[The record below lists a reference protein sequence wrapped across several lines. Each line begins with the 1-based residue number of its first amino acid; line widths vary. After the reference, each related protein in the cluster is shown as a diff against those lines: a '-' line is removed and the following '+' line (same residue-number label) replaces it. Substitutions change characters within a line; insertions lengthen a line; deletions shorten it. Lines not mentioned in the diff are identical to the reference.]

1 MSTRPRE
8 APRAAAN
15 PSRSNEEL
23 LTLTAERFRHV
34 LYQRLC
40 EDGLEPDHTLPE
52 RSLVQ
57 VEKELARLAAARK
70 PGNELAIDLLVA
82 RCGLDE
88 LDREVLL
95 FGAAVDV
102 DSALR
107 SLLGQWPGIPGWR
120 PTVRFAQD
128 FWGPKLGLAQVRAR
142 FAAGAPLRRSTLL
155 DLADHQEWNDAASA
169 ADSEYQVSDR
179 VVRFL
184 LGEQGLTPYLQTY
197 ARLLEPT
204 VGFADLRMPR
214 QGPDALLAL
223 LRHEAAARSSCWWS
237 PYVAEGPLLLLAVGP
252 AGAGRYALCEAAA
265 RELGLRLLE
274 VDLQALGVEG
284 DSYTHYLTRIFRE
297 ATLQHALVVFVN
309 CDRLAPGEEFDASGF
324 WQLCRKLQT
333 YRGPVALCLE
343 KPLHFHLF
351 PQERRIFRVDM
362 DIPPAPHR
370 REMWLAMLPG
380 EGLAKDVDVWSLA
393 KIFNFGGG
401 GIREMIREAANLVLM
416 RDGPAAATLTME
428 DLMAAGREL
437 QSRRMGRLTKRMV
450 PKVTLDD
457 LIVPP
462 RVRKTI
468 EEIIHTV
475 RYRHIVFQDWG
486 FGEKIST
493 GKGMSALFSGP
504 PGTGKS
510 MAAQVISREC
520 GMNLFRVNLAMVVS
534 KWVGETEERLS
545 KVFEQAKESHSILL
559 FDEADALFAR
569 RSKVK
574 SAQDKYAN
582 LEVNFLLQ
590 EVESFEGM
598 VILTTNLES
607 MIDKA
612 FLRRLNF
619 RVFFPKPDV
628 DDRIRIWKAHVPPR
642 APFAQG
648 IDWRAL
654 AEDFDITG
662 GYIKNAMVRA
672 AQWAAEKEGVIT
684 QDLLCRAAE
693 AEMAETGRVIR
704 EVYQ

>member
-1 MSTRPRE
+1 
-8 APRAAAN
+8 
-15 PSRSNEEL
+15 
-23 LTLTAERFRHV
+23 
-34 LYQRLC
+34 
-40 EDGLEPDHTLPE
+40 
-52 RSLVQ
+52 
-57 VEKELARLAAARK
+57 
-70 PGNELAIDLLVA
+70 
-82 RCGLDE
+82 
-88 LDREVLL
+88 
-95 FGAAVDV
+95 
-102 DSALR
+102 
-107 SLLGQWPGIPGWR
+107 
-120 PTVRFAQD
+120 
-128 FWGPKLGLAQVRAR
+128 
-142 FAAGAPLRRSTLL
+142 
-155 DLADHQEWNDAASA
+155 
-169 ADSEYQVSDR
+169 
-179 VVRFL
+179 
-184 LGEQGLTPYLQTY
+184 
-197 ARLLEPT
+197 
-204 VGFADLRMPR
+204 
-214 QGPDALLAL
+214 
-223 LRHEAAARSSCWWS
+223 
-237 PYVAEGPLLLLAVGP
+237 
-252 AGAGRYALCEAAA
+252 
-265 RELGLRLLE
+265 
-274 VDLQALGVEG
+274 
-284 DSYTHYLTRIFRE
+284 
-297 ATLQHALVVFVN
+297 
-309 CDRLAPGEEFDASGF
+309 
-324 WQLCRKLQT
+324 
-333 YRGPVALCLE
+333 
-343 KPLHFHLF
+343 
-351 PQERRIFRVDM
+351 
-362 DIPPAPHR
+362 
-370 REMWLAMLPG
+370 
-380 EGLAKDVDVWSLA
+380 
-393 KIFNFGGG
+393 
-401 GIREMIREAANLVLM
+401 MIREATNLVLL
-416 RDGPAAATLTME
+416 RDGPGGSLGME
-428 DLMAAGREL
+428 DVMAAGREL

-450 PKVTLDD
+450 PRMSLND
-457 LIVPP
+457 LVVPP
-462 RVRKTI
+462 RVHKTI

-559 FDEADALFAR
+559 FDEADALFAK

-619 RVFFPKPDV
+619 RVFFPKPEV
-628 DDRIRIWKAHVPPR
+628 DDRICIWKAHVPPR
-642 APFAQG
+642 APFARD

-672 AQWAAEKEGVIT
+672 AQWAAEKEGIIT